1 MMGVNVLA
9 FLGICILVGY
19 LLGVLIYAGRELT
32 LRSFFEIILMAPLFM
47 FALIPGFLY
56 CIAQDKELTIKDKIN
71 LLAIIIKKLPAII
84 PYSSQDFVENI
95 IKANK
100 ERSKKKSKEP
110 FIDFFKDTIWTDYNK
125 QIRTIKAEI

>member
-1 MMGVNVLA
+1 MGVNVLA

-19 LLGVLIYAGRELT
+19 LLGILIYAGRELT
-32 LRSFFEIILMAPLFM
+32 LRSFLEIVIVAPLFM
-47 FALIPGFLY
+47 LALIPGFLCY
-56 CIAQDKELTIKDKIN
+56 IVRDKELTIKNKIT
-71 LLAIIIKKLPAII
+71 LLAIVIKKLPVII
-84 PYSSQDFVENI
+84 PYSSQDLVQSI

-110 FIDFFKDTIWTDYNK
+110 FINFFKATIWTDYNK